1 MMKDFQTRGLF
12 GARDIHKK
20 ILDIYYPRFDAGD
33 ETHRQLAAL
42 SEKAHDKAKEYLAV
56 NPPPE
61 DLTPMRLGRLRLDI
75 KRHLTD
81 EMQAIDNLVE
91 KLIN

>member
-20 ILDIYYPRFDAGD
+20 ILDIYYPRFDKSD
-33 ETHRQLAAL
+33 ETHLRLAEL
-42 SEKAHDKAKEYLAV
+42 SQAAHAKASAFLKAS
-56 NPPPE
+56 PPQH

-75 KRHLTD
+75 KKHLHN
-81 EMQAIDNLVE
+81 EMRDIDALVE
-91 KLIN
+91 KLIG